1 MIDQDNLIASLRKE
15 LAAQQTLAAGAKS
28 SQARV
33 AQLESENSRLVSEN
47 TALTTSVATS
57 QKEIKTLTAKIA
69 ASRTQPDKL
78 PSSAVKNGPRGN
90 TVASS
95 HAAEA
100 QNLKLKEDLYSD
112 LTGLM
117 IHNVKRLEGEDVFD
131 CIQTGR
137 NGSKLKSV
145 YALFICSAN
154 VSPALRF
161 HLSVSHEPLP
171 TATPGATTFD
181 DAEFAYSPLLDDKN
195 DRDLLELLPDY
206 LTEEIC
212 FPRSSAARFYSKVAD
227 CMTKKIEFED

>member
-1 MIDQDNLIASLRKE
+1 M
-15 LAAQQTLAAGAKS
+15 
-28 SQARV
+28 
-33 AQLESENSRLVSEN
+33 LESENSRLVSEN
-47 TALTTSVATS
+47 RALNTSVTAS
-57 QKEIKTLTAKIA
+57 QKEIKTLTAKIS

-78 PSSAVKNGPRGN
+78 PGSAVKNGQRGITAAN
-90 TVASS
+90 S

-137 NGSKLKSV
+137 NGSRLNS
-145 YALFICSAN
+145 AHILHICSTN

-161 HLSVSHEPLP
+161 HLSVSHELPP

-181 DAEFAYSPLLDDKN
+181 DAEFAYSPLLDEKN
-195 DRDLLELLPDY
+195 DRDLLEILPDY

-227 CMTKKIEFED
+227 CMTKKIEIED